1 MKKSIKKQ
9 VVALTTG
16 LTILG
21 SIPLNALADQTDKL
35 QVATG
40 EHLNQG
46 SNLANIELK
55 TPDVKINESEISPN
69 EKVLLEE
76 YKHKHD
82 TSAEMEKMKE
92 AKTGAV
98 DPNEAVQNVEN
109 AFKDVDGKGDGSSR
123 EMTPKRQKRS
133 LAFAPASQTTK
144 RYGTLA
150 GTKFV
155 EWIVPAGNIDI
166 RPQNPMKAKYITIHE
181 TANTERGANAEAH
194 AKYLYNQATQGTFRT
209 ASWHFT
215 VDDKQIYQH
224 LPTNENGWHA
234 GDGNGPGNRESI
246 GIEIA
251 VNQDGDYNKALENA
265 KRLAGYLMN
274 KEGIPA
280 SNIVKHQHWSGKK
293 CPDIMI
299 SRGNFA
305 GFVQGIEWYSS
316 LNNNIEGMS
325 DKQEDNNSN
334 EVNPAEPVME
344 LVVKGYGINIRS
356 GAGIENGVVG
366 KANAGDKFRVLAVKN
381 GWYKTE
387 KGWIFYDSSYIK
399 INYNVENPLPKPE
412 EKPKPEVKPDPK
424 PEPQPE
430 PKPQPTDDITGGW
443 FEPHV
448 RELNKRGIMVG
459 EGNGVFAPYRA
470 VTRAEFAKLISNSL
484 QLPSGDANFKDLD
497 QAHPTLQ
504 DGIKR
509 ASSAGIING
518 RGDGIFDPNSPITR
532 EESAIMVDKALQY
545 KGIKGDASV
554 PLKFRDKH
562 LINYKENV
570 TRLYSL
576 GIANGN
582 ENGEF
587 SPQGTTTRGESAAF
601 LVRMLNVMEE
611 TKVIGTAY
619 IDQDIEVHA
628 ESGNWT
634 DVVRT
639 LTKGNTVNVYA
650 EHGAWIQI
658 GKNEWIKNDT
668 SKIRYVKD

>member
-1 MKKSIKKQ
+1 M
-9 VVALTTG
+9 
-16 LTILG
+16 
-21 SIPLNALADQTDKL
+21 
-35 QVATG
+35 
-40 EHLNQG
+40 
-46 SNLANIELK
+46 
-55 TPDVKINESEISPN
+55 KINEAEISPN
-69 EKVLLEE
+69 EKVLLDE

-133 LAFAPASQTTK
+133 LAFAPTQTTK

-166 RPQNPMKAKYITIHE
+166 RPQNPMKARYITIHE

-305 GFVQGIEWYSS
+305 GFVQGIEWYAS
-316 LNNNIEGMS
+316 LNNTLEGMT
-325 DKQEDNNSN
+325 DTQENNNSN

-366 KANAGDKFRVLAVKN
+366 KANSGDKFRVLAVKTV
-381 GWYKTE
+381 WYKTR
-387 KGWIFYDSSYIK
+387 KGWIFYDQ
-399 INYNVENPLPKPE
+399 V
-412 EKPKPEVKPDPK
+412 
-424 PEPQPE
+424 
-430 PKPQPTDDITGGW
+430 
-443 FEPHV
+443 
-448 RELNKRGIMVG
+448 
-459 EGNGVFAPYRA
+459 
-470 VTRAEFAKLISNSL
+470 
-484 QLPSGDANFKDLD
+484 
-497 QAHPTLQ
+497 
-504 DGIKR
+504 
-509 ASSAGIING
+509 
-518 RGDGIFDPNSPITR
+518 
-532 EESAIMVDKALQY
+532 
-545 KGIKGDASV
+545 
-554 PLKFRDKH
+554 
-562 LINYKENV
+562 
-570 TRLYSL
+570 
-576 GIANGN
+576 
-582 ENGEF
+582 
-587 SPQGTTTRGESAAF
+587 
-601 LVRMLNVMEE
+601 
-611 TKVIGTAY
+611 
-619 IDQDIEVHA
+619 
-628 ESGNWT
+628 
-634 DVVRT
+634 
-639 LTKGNTVNVYA
+639 
-650 EHGAWIQI
+650 
-658 GKNEWIKNDT
+658 T
-668 SKIRYVKD
+668 SKLTTM